1 MLNLLKKKSSSD
13 QLYTLLQKNN
23 LDMASSVF
31 DFALDSYNEAQRA
44 TDKAIET
51 GIISLIMN
59 IKNDFYAVFQA
70 VFII

>member
-1 MLNLLKKKSSSD
+1 
-13 QLYTLLQKNN
+13 
-23 LDMASSVF
+23 MASSVF
-31 DFALDSYNEAQRA
+31 DFALESYNEAQRA

>member
-1 MLNLLKKKSSSD
+1 VLNLLKKKSSSD

-23 LDMASSVF
+23 LKMASSVF
-31 DFALDSYNEAQRA
+31 DFALESYNEAQRA